1 MTSVGF
7 KSAAA
12 LAFKYL
18 KLFII
23 IYIGPSARSNWSKSH
38 VLAYYK
44 NVEKACFF
52 ATIPLYHKANEE
64 A

>member
-23 IYIGPSARSNWSKSH
+23 IYIGPSARSDWSKSH
-38 VLAYYK
+38 VLA
-44 NVEKACFF
+44 
-52 ATIPLYHKANEE
+52 
-64 A
+64 